1 MQKVYMSQL
10 SCFEVVPFLGLKII
24 GMQLIRRTSV
34 NDLMIRFL
42 HEF

>member
-10 SCFEVVPFLGLKII
+10 SRFEVVPFLSLKII
-24 GMQLIRRTSV
+24 SMQLIRRTSV